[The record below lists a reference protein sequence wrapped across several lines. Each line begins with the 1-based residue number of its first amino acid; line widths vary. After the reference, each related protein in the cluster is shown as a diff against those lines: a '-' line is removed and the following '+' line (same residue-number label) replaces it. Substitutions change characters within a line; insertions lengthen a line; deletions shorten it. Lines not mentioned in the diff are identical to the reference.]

1 MKKAS
6 TRLLEQETQ
15 TPSPAPDLIP
25 AESSTENLHWDWYS
39 KRGHFRDSS
48 SCITQTGE
56 PVRVQTFIP
65 QPAVEAFYVRVLYGL
80 SRLNKLQSHSARL
93 RGLLRLL
100 RAFFQFLRRMCAPY
114 LAPLC
119 PKRAVALTTEK
130 GAVRILRV
138 TGDS

>member
-1 MKKAS
+1 MW
-6 TRLLEQETQ
+6 TLLIVILP
-15 TPSPAPDLIP
+15 PSFDL
-25 AESSTENLHWDWYS
+25 
-39 KRGHFRDSS
+39 S

-138 TGDS
+138 TGDSDLTVAAPV